1 MFKVFL
7 SAQAQKDAKK
17 IPLKEKTKIR
27 KKLSLLET
35 DPYSGKKLTG
45 KLSGYYSL
53 KIWPYRAIYLV
64 KKNQEVWVVHLLHR
78 QGVYK

>member
-7 SAQAQKDAKK
+7 SAQAQKDSKK
-17 IPLKEKTKIR
+17 IPPKDKQKIF
-27 KKLSLLET
+27 KKLSSLET
-35 DPYSGKKLTG
+35 APYSGKKLSG
-45 KLSGYYSL
+45 KLSDYYSL

-64 KKNQEVWVVHLLHR
+64 KKNKEVWVVHLLHR